1 MDRFIDRVN
10 DNPVVSAA
18 IVFGLIV
25 AITGVVIGLRGG
37 GTTAE
42 SADSASPAPV
52 VVTEDDPADDI
63 VAPAPAEEVAV
74 EPVVEPDVEPA
85 PAPAPVEEVVEPAP
99 APAPV
104 EEVVEPA
111 PAPAPAPV
119 EEPDEEPAPAPAPVE
134 EPDEEPAPAPAPAPI
149 EEAEE
154 DDGPVLDG
162 PDSEPEVAEE
172 PGPVEEDAPDEDA
185 PDDDPVIIDVGED
198 LFAEPILDPDVA
210 DEGLIEF
217 ICPPMGALPEATDLV
232 TVLGT
237 SVDMNGDGVSE
248 WAHLHEGDSGSRYLV
263 VGSDWVKVDGP
274 GASQP
279 DILFAT
285 DFDGNGRD
293 ELWVGSENGAGQ
305 RYYEVVVFHT
315 CLLRVVNDTPL
326 TTGGFLT
333 DQVVSCEVHDGAP
346 ALVQYA
352 ESLFDPTIRTVYRL
366 DGANLVE
373 VASQIVGDVP
383 EPTTPEG
390 QRSFD
395 AQVDCSQWGPTL
407 IFVPL
412 PPIIPLP
419 FPMP

>member
-104 EEVVEPA
+104 EEVV
-111 PAPAPAPV
+111 
-119 EEPDEEPAPAPAPVE
+119 
-134 EPDEEPAPAPAPAPI
+134 EPAPAPAPAPI